1 MRLILVIALSL
12 MALPSWANQ
21 LKSVRIWPSPD
32 NTRVVLDMSSAPN
45 FNYFTLTGPDRLVID
60 LKGAS
65 NAANLARI
73 ENNSELV
80 RKIRQSTPL
89 EKGGLRLVMDL
100 SSAIKPVVFP
110 LAPAGPYGHRLVI
123 DLPYE
128 EKRSAAAVQSTPV
141 GGKGKGVVI
150 AIDPG
155 HGGEDPGSIGPRRT
169 YEKRVTLAVS
179 QKLAALIDREPGMRA
194 VLTRRGDY
202 FVDLNKRSEIAR
214 KAKADLLVS
223 VHADSFHNA
232 TPRGA
237 SVWVLST
244 NRANREMGSWLEKQ
258 EKQGELLGGV
268 GKVLAESDPNPYLA
282 QTFLD
287 LSMDKSRAEGYDV
300 SRQILR
306 SMGKVARLHKKAP
319 EHASLAVLKAPDIP
333 SVLVETGFISNHA
346 EEKLLATASYQ
357 DQLARA
363 IFEGIRNY
371 YRAHPTK
378 GAMLTGKG
386 QASRPAA
393 TTRSAPV
400 AQQPVSQPRQVQLQ
414 PVVSNKMPATARDGG
429 ATGTGA
435 GVIKPYSAAA
445 QETGAP
451 VSSVGDYDKSRML
464 RHVVQR
470 GESLS
475 RLAEKHGVSQS
486 TLVEINQLRSRDIQI
501 GQTIYIPQQGQS
513 RSAAPVRSDDKSQM
527 IRHVVKR
534 GESLSRLAEK
544 HGVSQSTLVEIN
556 QLRSRDIQIG
566 QTIYIPQQGQSR
578 SAAPVRSDD
587 KSQMIR
593 HVVKRGESLSRLAEK
608 HGVSQARLVE
618 INKLKSRDIQV
629 GQVLYIPQ
637 N

>member
-45 FNYFTLTGPDRLVID
+45 YNYFTLTGPDRLVID

-194 VLTRRGDY
+194 VMTRRGDY

-223 VHADSFHNA
+223 IHADSFHNS

-386 QASRPAA
+386 QVSQPAA
-393 TTRSAPV
+393 TRPAPV
-400 AQQPVSQPRQVQLQ
+400 ARQPVSQPRQTQSQ
-414 PVVSNKMPATARDGG
+414 PVVTNKMPATARDGG
-429 ATGTGA
+429 AGSGSGA

-445 QETGAP
+445 QESGAP

-464 RHVVQR
+464 
-470 GESLS
+470 
-475 RLAEKHGVSQS
+475 
-486 TLVEINQLRSRDIQI
+486 
-501 GQTIYIPQQGQS
+501 
-513 RSAAPVRSDDKSQM
+513 
-527 IRHVVKR
+527 RHVVKR

-566 QTIYIPQQGQSR
+566 QTIYIPQQGQR
-578 SAAPVRSDD
+578 RAAAPVRSDD

-618 INKLKSRDIQV
+618 INKLKSRNIQV

>member
-1 MRLILVIALSL
+1 
-12 MALPSWANQ
+12 MALPTWANQ
-21 LKSVRIWPSPD
+21 LKSVRVWPSPD

-45 FNYFTLTGPDRLVID
+45 FNYFTLTGPSRLVID

-73 ENNSELV
+73 ENKSELV
-80 RKIRQSTPL
+80 RKIRESTPL
-89 EKGGLRLVMDL
+89 EQGSLRLVLDL
-100 SSAIKPVVFP
+100 SSSIKPVVFP

-128 EKRSAAAVQSTPV
+128 EKGSATAQPAPV
-141 GGKGKGVVI
+141 GGQGKAIVI

-169 YEKRVTLAVS
+169 YEKRVTLSVS

-223 VHADSFHNA
+223 VHADSFHNS

-287 LSMDKSRAEGYDV
+287 LSMDKSRAEGYEV

-306 SMGKVARLHKKAP
+306 SMGRVARLHKKAP

-363 IFEGIRNY
+363 IFEGIRAY
-371 YRAHPTK
+371 YRSHPTK
-378 GAMLTGKG
+378 GPMLTGKG
-386 QASRPAA
+386 
-393 TTRSAPV
+393 
-400 AQQPVSQPRQVQLQ
+400 
-414 PVVSNKMPATARDGG
+414 
-429 ATGTGA
+429 
-435 GVIKPYSAAA
+435 
-445 QETGAP
+445 
-451 VSSVGDYDKSRML
+451 
-464 RHVVQR
+464 
-470 GESLS
+470 
-475 RLAEKHGVSQS
+475 
-486 TLVEINQLRSRDIQI
+486 
-501 GQTIYIPQQGQS
+501 
-513 RSAAPVRSDDKSQM
+513 
-527 IRHVVKR
+527 
-534 GESLSRLAEK
+534 
-544 HGVSQSTLVEIN
+544 
-556 QLRSRDIQIG
+556 
-566 QTIYIPQQGQSR
+566 
-578 SAAPVRSDD
+578 
-587 KSQMIR
+587 
-593 HVVKRGESLSRLAEK
+593 
-608 HGVSQARLVE
+608 
-618 INKLKSRDIQV
+618 
-629 GQVLYIPQ
+629 
-637 N
+637 

>member
-21 LKSVRIWPSPD
+21 LKSVRVWPSPD

-45 FNYFTLTGPDRLVID
+45 FNYFTLSGPSRLVID

-73 ENNSELV
+73 ENKSELV
-80 RKIRQSTPL
+80 RKIRESTPL
-89 EKGGLRLVMDL
+89 EKGSMRLVLDL
-100 SSAIKPVVFP
+100 SSSIKPVVFP

-128 EKRSAAAVQSTPV
+128 EKGGATAQPAPV
-141 GGKGKGVVI
+141 GGQGKAIVI

-194 VLTRRGDY
+194 VMTRRGDY

-223 VHADSFHNA
+223 VHADSFHNS

-306 SMGKVARLHKKAP
+306 SMGRVARLHKKAP

-371 YRAHPTK
+371 YRSHPTK
-378 GAMLTGKG
+378 GPMMTGKG
-386 QASRPAA
+386 QQVAS
-393 TTRSAPV
+393 
-400 AQQPVSQPRQVQLQ
+400 VSQPAAKKAAVAPAPRQQVA
-414 PVVSNKMPATARDGG
+414 NRMPATVPSRSSDGG
-429 ATGTGA
+429 APVSSVGSASGA
-435 GVIKPYSAAA
+435 GVIKPYKVAAK
-445 QETGAP
+445 EPSVP
-451 VSSVGDYDKSRML
+451 VASS
-464 RHVVQR
+464 QR
-470 GESLS
+470 
-475 RLAEKHGVSQS
+475 
-486 TLVEINQLRSRDIQI
+486 
-501 GQTIYIPQQGQS
+501 
-513 RSAAPVRSDDKSQM
+513 DDKSQM
-527 IRHVVKR
+527 IRHVVTR
-534 GESLSRLAEK
+534 G
-544 HGVSQSTLVEIN
+544 Q
-556 QLRSRDIQIG
+556 
-566 QTIYIPQQGQSR
+566 
-578 SAAPVRSDD
+578 
-587 KSQMIR
+587 
-593 HVVKRGESLSRLAEK
+593 SLSRLAEK

-618 INKLKSRDIQV
+618 INKLKSRDIQI

>member
-1 MRLILVIALSL
+1 

-223 VHADSFHNA
+223 VHADSFHNS

-393 TTRSAPV
+393 TTRPAPV
-400 AQQPVSQPRQVQLQ
+400 ARQPVSQPKQVQSQ

-429 ATGTGA
+429 AATGSGA

-451 VSSVGDYDKSRML
+451 VSSVGDYDKSRMF
-464 RHVVQR
+464 RHVVQ
-470 GESLS
+470 
-475 RLAEKHGVSQS
+475 
-486 TLVEINQLRSRDIQI
+486 
-501 GQTIYIPQQGQS
+501 
-513 RSAAPVRSDDKSQM
+513 
-527 IRHVVKR
+527 R

>member
-1 MRLILVIALSL
+1 

-223 VHADSFHNA
+223 VHADSFHNS

-393 TTRSAPV
+393 TTRPASV
-400 AQQPVSQPRQVQLQ
+400 TQQPVSQSRQVQSQ

-429 ATGTGA
+429 AATGSGA

-445 QETGAP
+445 QEPGAP
-451 VSSVGDYDKSRML
+451 VSSVGDYDKSRMF
-464 RHVVQR
+464 RHVVQ
-470 GESLS
+470 
-475 RLAEKHGVSQS
+475 
-486 TLVEINQLRSRDIQI
+486 
-501 GQTIYIPQQGQS
+501 
-513 RSAAPVRSDDKSQM
+513 
-527 IRHVVKR
+527 R

>member
-1 MRLILVIALSL
+1 

-45 FNYFTLTGPDRLVID
+45 FNYFTLSGPDRLVID

-65 NAANLARI
+65 NSANLARV

-89 EKGGLRLVMDL
+89 ENGGLRLVLDL

-128 EKRSAAAVQSTPV
+128 EKRSAAAVQATPV
-141 GGKGKGVVI
+141 GGKGNGVVI

-169 YEKRVTLAVS
+169 YEKRVTMAVS

-223 VHADSFHNA
+223 VHADSFHNS

-386 QASRPAA
+386 QASKPAAVSRPAQ
-393 TTRSAPV
+393 V
-400 AQQPVSQPRQVQLQ
+400 AQQPVTQPKPVQSQ
-414 PVVSNKMPATARDGG
+414 PVVTNKMPATVRDSG
-429 ATGTGA
+429 APVSSIGSASGA

-445 QETGAP
+445 QESGAP

-475 RLAEKHGVSQS
+475 RLAEKHGVTQA

-513 RSAAPVRSDDKSQM
+513 SAAPARSDDKSQM
-527 IRHVVKR
+527 SRHVVQR

-544 HGVSQSTLVEIN
+544 
-556 QLRSRDIQIG
+556 
-566 QTIYIPQQGQSR
+566 Y
-578 SAAPVRSDD
+578 
-587 KSQMIR
+587 
-593 HVVKRGESLSRLAEK
+593 
-608 HGVSQARLVE
+608 GVSQARLAE
-618 INKLKSRDIQV
+618 INKLKSREIQI

>member
-1 MRLILVIALSL
+1 

-21 LKSVRIWPSPD
+21 LKSIRIWPSPD

-45 FNYFTLTGPDRLVID
+45 YNYFTLTGPDRLVID

-128 EKRSAAAVQSTPV
+128 EKRSAAAVQSTPI

-194 VLTRRGDY
+194 VMTRRGDY

-223 VHADSFHNA
+223 IHADSFHNS

-386 QASRPAA
+386 QVSQPVA
-393 TTRSAPV
+393 TTRPAPV
-400 AQQPVSQPRQVQLQ
+400 ARHPVSQPRQTQSQ
-414 PVVSNKMPATARDGG
+414 PVVTNKMPATARDGG
-429 ATGTGA
+429 AGSGSGA

-445 QETGAP
+445 QESGAP

-464 RHVVQR
+464 
-470 GESLS
+470 
-475 RLAEKHGVSQS
+475 
-486 TLVEINQLRSRDIQI
+486 
-501 GQTIYIPQQGQS
+501 
-513 RSAAPVRSDDKSQM
+513 
-527 IRHVVKR
+527 RHVVKR

-578 SAAPVRSDD
+578 AAAPVRSDD

-618 INKLKSRDIQV
+618 INKLKSRNIQV

>member
-1 MRLILVIALSL
+1 

-223 VHADSFHNA
+223 VHADSFHNS

-393 TTRSAPV
+393 TTRPASV
-400 AQQPVSQPRQVQLQ
+400 TQQPVSQPRQVQSQ
-414 PVVSNKMPATARDGG
+414 PMVSNKMPATARDGG
-429 ATGTGA
+429 AASGSGA

-544 HGVSQSTLVEIN
+544 HGVSQ
-556 QLRSRDIQIG
+556 
-566 QTIYIPQQGQSR
+566 
-578 SAAPVRSDD
+578 
-587 KSQMIR
+587 
-593 HVVKRGESLSRLAEK
+593 
-608 HGVSQARLVE
+608 ARLVE

>member
-223 VHADSFHNA
+223 VHADSFHNS

-429 ATGTGA
+429 AATGSGA

-451 VSSVGDYDKSRML
+451 VSSVGDYDKSQML
-464 RHVVQR
+464 RHVVQ
-470 GESLS
+470 
-475 RLAEKHGVSQS
+475 
-486 TLVEINQLRSRDIQI
+486 
-501 GQTIYIPQQGQS
+501 
-513 RSAAPVRSDDKSQM
+513 
-527 IRHVVKR
+527 R

>member
-1 MRLILVIALSL
+1 
-12 MALPSWANQ
+12 MALPTWANQ
-21 LKSVRIWPSPD
+21 LKSVRVWPSPD

-45 FNYFTLTGPDRLVID
+45 FNYFTLTGPSRLVID

-73 ENNSELV
+73 ENKSELV
-80 RKIRQSTPL
+80 RKIRESTPL
-89 EKGGLRLVMDL
+89 EQGSLRLVLDL
-100 SSAIKPVVFP
+100 SSSIKPVVFP

-128 EKRSAAAVQSTPV
+128 EKGSATAQPAPV
-141 GGKGKGVVI
+141 GGQGKAIVI

-169 YEKRVTLAVS
+169 YEKRVTLSVS

-223 VHADSFHNA
+223 VHADSFHNS

-287 LSMDKSRAEGYDV
+287 LSMDKSRAEGYEV

-306 SMGKVARLHKKAP
+306 SMGRVARLHKKAP

-363 IFEGIRNY
+363 IFEGIRAY
-371 YRAHPTK
+371 YRSHPTK
-378 GAMLTGKG
+378 GPMLTGKG
-386 QASRPAA
+386 QQVASKQATSRPTPASRPVAA
-393 TTRSAPV
+393 SKPAT
-400 AQQPVSQPRQVQLQ
+400 QPVQQV
-414 PVVSNKMPATARDGG
+414 VTNRMPATEPYRVGDGG
-429 ATGTGA
+429 APVSSVGSASGA
-435 GVIKPYSAAA
+435 GVIKPYKVAAK
-445 QETGAP
+445 EPSAP
-451 VSSVGDYDKSRML
+451 VSSVQSNDKSR
-464 RHVVQR
+464 
-470 GESLS
+470 
-475 RLAEKHGVSQS
+475 
-486 TLVEINQLRSRDIQI
+486 
-501 GQTIYIPQQGQS
+501 
-513 RSAAPVRSDDKSQM
+513 M
-527 IRHVVKR
+527 IRHVVTR
-534 GESLSRLAEK
+534 G
-544 HGVSQSTLVEIN
+544 Q
-556 QLRSRDIQIG
+556 
-566 QTIYIPQQGQSR
+566 
-578 SAAPVRSDD
+578 
-587 KSQMIR
+587 
-593 HVVKRGESLSRLAEK
+593 SLSRLAEK

-618 INKLKSRDIQV
+618 INKLKSREIQI

-637 N
+637 D

>member
-1 MRLILVIALSL
+1 MRLILVIVLSL

-21 LKSVRIWPSPD
+21 LKSVRVWPSPD

-45 FNYFTLTGPDRLVID
+45 FNYFTLSGPSRLVID

-65 NAANLARI
+65 NAANLTRI
-73 ENNSELV
+73 GNKSELV
-80 RKIRQSTPL
+80 RKIRESTPL
-89 EKGGLRLVMDL
+89 EKGSLRLVLDL
-100 SSAIKPVVFP
+100 SSTIKPVVFP

-128 EKRSAAAVQSTPV
+128 EKGATTAQAAPV
-141 GGKGKGVVI
+141 GGHGKAIVI

-194 VLTRRGDY
+194 VMTRRGDY

-223 VHADSFHNA
+223 VHADSFHNS

-333 SVLVETGFISNHA
+333 SVLVETGFISNHG

-371 YRAHPTK
+371 YRSHPTK
-378 GAMLTGKG
+378 GPMMTGKG
-386 QASRPAA
+386 QQVARSSQPAA
-393 TTRSAPV
+393 KKAVV
-400 AQQPVSQPRQVQLQ
+400 AAVPQQQVT
-414 PVVSNKMPATARDGG
+414 NRMPATVPSRSNDGG
-429 ATGTGA
+429 APVSSVSGGSGA
-435 GVIKPYSAAA
+435 GVIKPYSVASKEPSVPVTSA
-445 QETGAP
+445 Q
-451 VSSVGDYDKSRML
+451 SNDKS
-464 RHVVQR
+464 
-470 GESLS
+470 
-475 RLAEKHGVSQS
+475 K
-486 TLVEINQLRSRDIQI
+486 
-501 GQTIYIPQQGQS
+501 
-513 RSAAPVRSDDKSQM
+513 M
-527 IRHVVKR
+527 IRHVVTR
-534 GESLSRLAEK
+534 G
-544 HGVSQSTLVEIN
+544 Q
-556 QLRSRDIQIG
+556 
-566 QTIYIPQQGQSR
+566 
-578 SAAPVRSDD
+578 
-587 KSQMIR
+587 
-593 HVVKRGESLSRLAEK
+593 SLSRLAEK
-608 HGVSQARLVE
+608 HGVSQAKLVE
-618 INKLKSRDIQV
+618 INKLKSRDIQI
-629 GQVLYIPQ
+629 GQVIYIPQ
-637 N
+637 G

>member
-45 FNYFTLTGPDRLVID
+45 YNYFTLTGPDRLVID

-223 VHADSFHNA
+223 IHADSFHNS

-386 QASRPAA
+386 QVSQPAA
-393 TTRSAPV
+393 TRPAPV
-400 AQQPVSQPRQVQLQ
+400 ARQPVSQPWQAQSQ
-414 PVVSNKMPATARDGG
+414 PVVTNKMPATARDGG
-429 ATGTGA
+429 AGSGSGA

-445 QETGAP
+445 QESGAP

-464 RHVVQR
+464 
-470 GESLS
+470 
-475 RLAEKHGVSQS
+475 
-486 TLVEINQLRSRDIQI
+486 
-501 GQTIYIPQQGQS
+501 
-513 RSAAPVRSDDKSQM
+513 
-527 IRHVVKR
+527 RHVVKR

-578 SAAPVRSDD
+578 AAAPVRSDD

-618 INKLKSRDIQV
+618 INKLKSRNIQV

>member
-21 LKSVRIWPSPD
+21 LKSVRVWPSPD

-45 FNYFTLTGPDRLVID
+45 YNYFTLTGPDRLVID
-60 LKGAS
+60 LKGA
-65 NAANLARI
+65 NNVANLARI
-73 ENNSELV
+73 GNNSELV
-80 RKIRQSTPL
+80 RKIRESSPL
-89 EKGGLRLVMDL
+89 EKGGLRLVLDL
-100 SSAIKPVVFP
+100 SSTIKPVVFP

-128 EKRSAAAVQSTPV
+128 EKRSAAAVQATPV

-223 VHADSFHNA
+223 VHADSFHNS

-346 EEKLLATASYQ
+346 EEKLLATPAYQ
-357 DQLARA
+357 DKLARA

-371 YRAHPTK
+371 YRVHPTK

-393 TTRSAPV
+393 TTRPATV
-400 AQQPVSQPRQVQLQ
+400 AQQSVSQPRQVQSQ
-414 PVVSNKMPATARDGG
+414 PVVTNKMPATARDGG
-429 ATGTGA
+429 AATSSGA

-451 VSSVGDYDKSRML
+451 VSNVGDYDKSRML
-464 RHVVQR
+464 RHVVKR

-475 RLAEKHGVSQS
+475 RLAERHGVSQS

-544 HGVSQSTLVEIN
+544 N
-556 QLRSRDIQIG
+556 
-566 QTIYIPQQGQSR
+566 
-578 SAAPVRSDD
+578 
-587 KSQMIR
+587 
-593 HVVKRGESLSRLAEK
+593 
-608 HGVSQARLVE
+608 GVSQARLVE

>member
-21 LKSVRIWPSPD
+21 LKSVRVWPSPD

-45 FNYFTLTGPDRLVID
+45 YNYFTLTGPDRLVID
-60 LKGAS
+60 LKGA
-65 NAANLARI
+65 NNVANLARI
-73 ENNSELV
+73 GNNSELV
-80 RKIRQSTPL
+80 RKIRESSPL
-89 EKGGLRLVMDL
+89 EKGGLRLVLDL
-100 SSAIKPVVFP
+100 SSTIKPVVFP

-128 EKRSAAAVQSTPV
+128 EKRSAAAVQATPV

-223 VHADSFHNA
+223 VHADSFHNS

-300 SRQILR
+300 SRQILS

-346 EEKLLATASYQ
+346 EEKLLATPAYQ
-357 DQLARA
+357 DKLARA

-393 TTRSAPV
+393 TTRPAPV
-400 AQQPVSQPRQVQLQ
+400 AQQSVSQPRQVQSQ
-414 PVVSNKMPATARDGG
+414 PVVTNKMPATARDGG
-429 ATGTGA
+429 AATSSGA

-451 VSSVGDYDKSRML
+451 VSNVGDYDKSRML
-464 RHVVQR
+464 RHVVKR

-475 RLAEKHGVSQS
+475 RLAERHGVSQS

-544 HGVSQSTLVEIN
+544 N
-556 QLRSRDIQIG
+556 
-566 QTIYIPQQGQSR
+566 
-578 SAAPVRSDD
+578 
-587 KSQMIR
+587 
-593 HVVKRGESLSRLAEK
+593 
-608 HGVSQARLVE
+608 GVSQARLVE
-618 INKLKSRDIQV
+618 VNKLKSRDIQV

>member
-1 MRLILVIALSL
+1 M
-12 MALPSWANQ
+12 
-21 LKSVRIWPSPD
+21 
-32 NTRVVLDMSSAPN
+32 VLDMSSAPN

-223 VHADSFHNA
+223 IHADSFHNS

-386 QASRPAA
+386 QVSQPVA
-393 TTRSAPV
+393 TTRPAPV
-400 AQQPVSQPRQVQLQ
+400 ARQPVSQPRQTQSQ
-414 PVVSNKMPATARDGG
+414 PVVTNKMPATARDGG
-429 ATGTGA
+429 AGSGSGA

-445 QETGAP
+445 QESGAP

-464 RHVVQR
+464 
-470 GESLS
+470 
-475 RLAEKHGVSQS
+475 
-486 TLVEINQLRSRDIQI
+486 
-501 GQTIYIPQQGQS
+501 
-513 RSAAPVRSDDKSQM
+513 
-527 IRHVVKR
+527 RHVVKR

-578 SAAPVRSDD
+578 SAAPVRNDD
-587 KSQMIR
+587 KSQMLR

-618 INKLKSRDIQV
+618 INKLKSRNIQV

>member
-21 LKSVRIWPSPD
+21 LKSVRVWPSPD

-45 FNYFTLTGPDRLVID
+45 FNYFTLSGPSRLVID

-73 ENNSELV
+73 ENKSELV
-80 RKIRQSTPL
+80 RKIRESTPL
-89 EKGGLRLVMDL
+89 EKGSMRLVLDL

-128 EKRSAAAVQSTPV
+128 EKGGATAQPAPV
-141 GGKGKGVVI
+141 GGQGKAIVI

-169 YEKRVTLAVS
+169 YEKRVTLSVS

-194 VLTRRGDY
+194 VMTRRGDY
-202 FVDLNKRSEIAR
+202 FVALNKRSEIAR

-223 VHADSFHNA
+223 VHADSFHNS

-306 SMGKVARLHKKAP
+306 SMGRVARLHKKAP

-371 YRAHPTK
+371 YRSHPTK
-378 GAMLTGKG
+378 GPMMTGKG
-386 QASRPAA
+386 QQVAS
-393 TTRSAPV
+393 
-400 AQQPVSQPRQVQLQ
+400 VSQPAAKKAAVAPAPRQQVT
-414 PVVSNKMPATARDGG
+414 NRMPATVPSRSSDGG
-429 ATGTGA
+429 APVSSVGSASGA
-435 GVIKPYSAAA
+435 GVIKPYKVAAK
-445 QETGAP
+445 EPSVP
-451 VSSVGDYDKSRML
+451 VASS
-464 RHVVQR
+464 QR
-470 GESLS
+470 
-475 RLAEKHGVSQS
+475 
-486 TLVEINQLRSRDIQI
+486 
-501 GQTIYIPQQGQS
+501 
-513 RSAAPVRSDDKSQM
+513 DDKSQM
-527 IRHVVKR
+527 IRHVVTR
-534 GESLSRLAEK
+534 G
-544 HGVSQSTLVEIN
+544 Q
-556 QLRSRDIQIG
+556 
-566 QTIYIPQQGQSR
+566 
-578 SAAPVRSDD
+578 
-587 KSQMIR
+587 
-593 HVVKRGESLSRLAEK
+593 SLSRLAEK

-618 INKLKSRDIQV
+618 INKLKSRDIQI

>member
-21 LKSVRIWPSPD
+21 LKSVRVWPSPD

-45 FNYFTLTGPDRLVID
+45 YNYFTLTGPDRLVID
-60 LKGAS
+60 LKGA
-65 NAANLARI
+65 NNVANLASI
-73 ENNSELV
+73 GNNSELV
-80 RKIRQSTPL
+80 RKIRESSPL
-89 EKGGLRLVMDL
+89 EKGGLRLVLDL
-100 SSAIKPVVFP
+100 SSTIKPVVFP

-128 EKRSAAAVQSTPV
+128 EKRSAAAVQATPV
-141 GGKGKGVVI
+141 GGKGKVVVI

-223 VHADSFHNA
+223 VHADSFHNS

-300 SRQILR
+300 SRQILS

-346 EEKLLATASYQ
+346 EEKLLATPAYQ
-357 DQLARA
+357 DKLARA

-393 TTRSAPV
+393 TTRPAPV
-400 AQQPVSQPRQVQLQ
+400 AQQSVSQPRQVQSQ
-414 PVVSNKMPATARDGG
+414 PVVTNKMPATARDGG
-429 ATGTGA
+429 AATSSGA

-451 VSSVGDYDKSRML
+451 VSNVGDYDKSRML
-464 RHVVQR
+464 RHVVKR

-475 RLAEKHGVSQS
+475 RLAERHGVSQS

-544 HGVSQSTLVEIN
+544 N
-556 QLRSRDIQIG
+556 
-566 QTIYIPQQGQSR
+566 
-578 SAAPVRSDD
+578 
-587 KSQMIR
+587 
-593 HVVKRGESLSRLAEK
+593 
-608 HGVSQARLVE
+608 GVSQARLVE

>member
-1 MRLILVIALSL
+1 
-12 MALPSWANQ
+12 MALPTWANQ
-21 LKSVRIWPSPD
+21 LKSVRVWPSPD

-45 FNYFTLTGPDRLVID
+45 FNYFTLTGPSRLVID

-73 ENNSELV
+73 ENKSELV
-80 RKIRQSTPL
+80 RKIRESTPL
-89 EKGGLRLVMDL
+89 EQGSLRLVLDL
-100 SSAIKPVVFP
+100 SSSIKPVVFP

-128 EKRSAAAVQSTPV
+128 EKGSATAQPAPV
-141 GGKGKGVVI
+141 GGQGKAIVI

-169 YEKRVTLAVS
+169 YEKRVTLSVS

-223 VHADSFHNA
+223 VHADSFHNS

-287 LSMDKSRAEGYDV
+287 LSMDKSRAEGYEV

-306 SMGKVARLHKKAP
+306 SMGRVARLHKKAP

-363 IFEGIRNY
+363 IFEGIRAY
-371 YRAHPTK
+371 YRSHPTK
-378 GAMLTGKG
+378 GPMLTGKG
-386 QASRPAA
+386 QQVASKQATSRPAPASRPVAA
-393 TTRSAPV
+393 SKPAT
-400 AQQPVSQPRQVQLQ
+400 QPVQQV
-414 PVVSNKMPATARDGG
+414 VTNRMPATEPYRVGDGG
-429 ATGTGA
+429 APVSSVGSASGA
-435 GVIKPYSAAA
+435 GVIKPYKVAAK
-445 QETGAP
+445 ELSAP
-451 VSSVGDYDKSRML
+451 VSSVQSNDKSR
-464 RHVVQR
+464 
-470 GESLS
+470 
-475 RLAEKHGVSQS
+475 
-486 TLVEINQLRSRDIQI
+486 
-501 GQTIYIPQQGQS
+501 
-513 RSAAPVRSDDKSQM
+513 M
-527 IRHVVKR
+527 IRHVVTR
-534 GESLSRLAEK
+534 G
-544 HGVSQSTLVEIN
+544 Q
-556 QLRSRDIQIG
+556 
-566 QTIYIPQQGQSR
+566 
-578 SAAPVRSDD
+578 
-587 KSQMIR
+587 
-593 HVVKRGESLSRLAEK
+593 SLSRLAEK

-618 INKLKSRDIQV
+618 INKLKSREIQI

-637 N
+637 K

>member
-1 MRLILVIALSL
+1 

-45 FNYFTLTGPDRLVID
+45 YNYFTLTGPDRLVID

-223 VHADSFHNA
+223 IHADSFHNS

-386 QASRPAA
+386 QVSQPVANTRP
-393 TTRSAPV
+393 APV
-400 AQQPVSQPRQVQLQ
+400 ARHPVSQPRQTQSQ
-414 PVVSNKMPATARDGG
+414 PVVTNKMPATTRDGG
-429 ATGTGA
+429 AASGSGA

-445 QETGAP
+445 QESGAP

-464 RHVVQR
+464 
-470 GESLS
+470 
-475 RLAEKHGVSQS
+475 
-486 TLVEINQLRSRDIQI
+486 
-501 GQTIYIPQQGQS
+501 
-513 RSAAPVRSDDKSQM
+513 
-527 IRHVVKR
+527 RHVVKR

-618 INKLKSRDIQV
+618 INKLKSRNIQV

>member
-21 LKSVRIWPSPD
+21 LKSVRVWPSPD

-45 FNYFTLTGPDRLVID
+45 YNYFTLTGPDRLVID
-60 LKGAS
+60 LKGA
-65 NAANLARI
+65 NNVANLASI
-73 ENNSELV
+73 GNNSELV
-80 RKIRQSTPL
+80 RKIRESSPL
-89 EKGGLRLVMDL
+89 EKGGLRLVLDL
-100 SSAIKPVVFP
+100 SSTIKPVVFP

-128 EKRSAAAVQSTPV
+128 EKRSAAAVQATPV

-223 VHADSFHNA
+223 VHADSFHNS

-378 GAMLTGKG
+378 GALLSGKG

-393 TTRSAPV
+393 TTRPAPV
-400 AQQPVSQPRQVQLQ
+400 AQQSVSQPRQVQSQ
-414 PVVSNKMPATARDGG
+414 PVVTNKMPATARDGG
-429 ATGTGA
+429 AATSSGA

-451 VSSVGDYDKSRML
+451 VSNVGDYDKSRML
-464 RHVVQR
+464 RHVVKR

-475 RLAEKHGVSQS
+475 RLAERHGVSQS

-513 RSAAPVRSDDKSQM
+513 RSAAPVRIDDKSQM

-544 HGVSQSTLVEIN
+544 N
-556 QLRSRDIQIG
+556 
-566 QTIYIPQQGQSR
+566 
-578 SAAPVRSDD
+578 
-587 KSQMIR
+587 
-593 HVVKRGESLSRLAEK
+593 
-608 HGVSQARLVE
+608 GVSQARLVE

>member
-1 MRLILVIALSL
+1 

-194 VLTRRGDY
+194 VMTRRGDY

-223 VHADSFHNA
+223 IHADSFHNS

-386 QASRPAA
+386 QVSQPVA
-393 TTRSAPV
+393 TTRPAPV
-400 AQQPVSQPRQVQLQ
+400 ARQPVSQPRQTQSQ
-414 PVVSNKMPATARDGG
+414 PVVTNKMPATARDGG
-429 ATGTGA
+429 AGSGSGA

-445 QETGAP
+445 QESGAP

-464 RHVVQR
+464 
-470 GESLS
+470 
-475 RLAEKHGVSQS
+475 
-486 TLVEINQLRSRDIQI
+486 
-501 GQTIYIPQQGQS
+501 
-513 RSAAPVRSDDKSQM
+513 
-527 IRHVVKR
+527 RHVVKR

-578 SAAPVRSDD
+578 AAAPVRSDD

-618 INKLKSRDIQV
+618 INKLKSRNIQV

>member
-1 MRLILVIALSL
+1 

-223 VHADSFHNA
+223 VHADSFHNS

-393 TTRSAPV
+393 TTRPASV
-400 AQQPVSQPRQVQLQ
+400 AQQPVSQPRQVQSQ

-429 ATGTGA
+429 AATGSGA

-544 HGVSQSTLVEIN
+544 HGVSQ
-556 QLRSRDIQIG
+556 
-566 QTIYIPQQGQSR
+566 
-578 SAAPVRSDD
+578 
-587 KSQMIR
+587 
-593 HVVKRGESLSRLAEK
+593 
-608 HGVSQARLVE
+608 ARLVE

>member
-1 MRLILVIALSL
+1 

-21 LKSVRIWPSPD
+21 LKSVRVWPSPD

-45 FNYFTLTGPDRLVID
+45 FNYFTLTGPNRLVID

-65 NAANLARI
+65 NATNLARI
-73 ENNSELV
+73 ENKSELV
-80 RKIRQSTPL
+80 RKIRESTPL
-89 EKGGLRLVMDL
+89 EKGSMRLVLDL
-100 SSAIKPVVFP
+100 SSSIKPVVFP

-128 EKRSAAAVQSTPV
+128 EKGGATAQPAPV
-141 GGKGKGVVI
+141 GGQGKAIVI

-194 VLTRRGDY
+194 VMTRRGDY

-223 VHADSFHNA
+223 VHADSFHNS

-306 SMGKVARLHKKAP
+306 SMGRVARLHKKAP

-371 YRAHPTK
+371 YRSHPTK
-378 GAMLTGKG
+378 GPMMTGKG
-386 QASRPAA
+386 QQLAS
-393 TTRSAPV
+393 
-400 AQQPVSQPRQVQLQ
+400 VSQPAAKKAAVAPAPRQQVA
-414 PVVSNKMPATARDGG
+414 NRMPATVPSRSSDGG
-429 ATGTGA
+429 APVSSVGSASGA
-435 GVIKPYSAAA
+435 GVIKPYKVAAK
-445 QETGAP
+445 EPSMP
-451 VSSVGDYDKSRML
+451 VASS
-464 RHVVQR
+464 QR
-470 GESLS
+470 
-475 RLAEKHGVSQS
+475 
-486 TLVEINQLRSRDIQI
+486 
-501 GQTIYIPQQGQS
+501 
-513 RSAAPVRSDDKSQM
+513 DDKSQM
-527 IRHVVKR
+527 IRHVVTR
-534 GESLSRLAEK
+534 G
-544 HGVSQSTLVEIN
+544 Q
-556 QLRSRDIQIG
+556 
-566 QTIYIPQQGQSR
+566 
-578 SAAPVRSDD
+578 
-587 KSQMIR
+587 
-593 HVVKRGESLSRLAEK
+593 SLSRLAEK

-618 INKLKSRDIQV
+618 INKLKSRDIQI

>member
-1 MRLILVIALSL
+1 

-45 FNYFTLTGPDRLVID
+45 YNYFTLTGPDRLVID

-194 VLTRRGDY
+194 VMTRRGDY

-223 VHADSFHNA
+223 VHADSFHNS

-306 SMGKVARLHKKAP
+306 SLGKVARLHKKAP

-346 EEKLLATASYQ
+346 EEKLLATSSYQ

-400 AQQPVSQPRQVQLQ
+400 ASQPVSQPKPVQSQ
-414 PVVSNKMPATARDGG
+414 PVVTNKMPATVRDGAA
-429 ATGTGA
+429 ATGSGA
-435 GVIKPYSAAA
+435 GVIKPYSEAA
-445 QETGAP
+445 QDSGAP
-451 VSSVGDYDKSRML
+451 VSNVGDYDKSRML
-464 RHVVQR
+464 
-470 GESLS
+470 
-475 RLAEKHGVSQS
+475 
-486 TLVEINQLRSRDIQI
+486 
-501 GQTIYIPQQGQS
+501 
-513 RSAAPVRSDDKSQM
+513 
-527 IRHVVKR
+527 RHVVKR

-578 SAAPVRSDD
+578 AAAPVRSDD

-618 INKLKSRDIQV
+618 INKLKSRNIQV

>member
-21 LKSVRIWPSPD
+21 LKSVRVWPSPD

-45 FNYFTLTGPDRLVID
+45 YNYFTLTGPDRLVID
-60 LKGAS
+60 LKGA
-65 NAANLARI
+65 NNVANLARI
-73 ENNSELV
+73 GNNSELV
-80 RKIRQSTPL
+80 RKIRESSPL
-89 EKGGLRLVMDL
+89 EKGGLRLVLDL
-100 SSAIKPVVFP
+100 SSTIKPVVFP

-128 EKRSAAAVQSTPV
+128 EKRSAAAVQATPV
-141 GGKGKGVVI
+141 GGKGKEVVI

-223 VHADSFHNA
+223 VHADSFHNS

-346 EEKLLATASYQ
+346 EEKLLATPAYQ
-357 DQLARA
+357 DKLARA

-393 TTRSAPV
+393 TTRPAPV
-400 AQQPVSQPRQVQLQ
+400 AQQSVSQPRQVQSQ
-414 PVVSNKMPATARDGG
+414 QVVTNKMPATARDGG
-429 ATGTGA
+429 AATSSGA

-451 VSSVGDYDKSRML
+451 VSNVGDYDKSRML
-464 RHVVQR
+464 RHVVKR

-475 RLAEKHGVSQS
+475 RLAERHGVSQS
-486 TLVEINQLRSRDIQI
+486 TLVEINQLRSQDIQI

-544 HGVSQSTLVEIN
+544 N
-556 QLRSRDIQIG
+556 
-566 QTIYIPQQGQSR
+566 
-578 SAAPVRSDD
+578 
-587 KSQMIR
+587 
-593 HVVKRGESLSRLAEK
+593 
-608 HGVSQARLVE
+608 GVSQARLVE

>member
-1 MRLILVIALSL
+1 M
-12 MALPSWANQ
+12 
-21 LKSVRIWPSPD
+21 
-32 NTRVVLDMSSAPN
+32 VLDMSSAPN

-223 VHADSFHNA
+223 VHADSFHNS

-400 AQQPVSQPRQVQLQ
+400 AQQPVSQPRQVQSQ
-414 PVVSNKMPATARDGG
+414 PVVSNKMPATARDSGA
-429 ATGTGA
+429 ATGSGA

-544 HGVSQSTLVEIN
+544 HGVSQ
-556 QLRSRDIQIG
+556 
-566 QTIYIPQQGQSR
+566 
-578 SAAPVRSDD
+578 
-587 KSQMIR
+587 
-593 HVVKRGESLSRLAEK
+593 
-608 HGVSQARLVE
+608 ARLVE

>member
-45 FNYFTLTGPDRLVID
+45 YNYFTLTGPDRLVID

-65 NAANLARI
+65 NAANLARV

-194 VLTRRGDY
+194 VMTRRGDY

-223 VHADSFHNA
+223 IHADSFHNS

-386 QASRPAA
+386 QVSQPAA
-393 TTRSAPV
+393 TTRPAPV
-400 AQQPVSQPRQVQLQ
+400 ARQPVSQPRQTQSQ
-414 PVVSNKMPATARDGG
+414 PVVTNKMPATVRDGG
-429 ATGTGA
+429 AGSGSGA

-445 QETGAP
+445 QESGAP

-464 RHVVQR
+464 
-470 GESLS
+470 
-475 RLAEKHGVSQS
+475 
-486 TLVEINQLRSRDIQI
+486 
-501 GQTIYIPQQGQS
+501 
-513 RSAAPVRSDDKSQM
+513 
-527 IRHVVKR
+527 RHVVKR

-578 SAAPVRSDD
+578 AAAPVRSDD

-618 INKLKSRDIQV
+618 INKLKSRNIQV

>member
-21 LKSVRIWPSPD
+21 LKSVRVWPSPD

-45 FNYFTLTGPDRLVID
+45 YNYFTLTGPDRLVID
-60 LKGAS
+60 LKGA
-65 NAANLARI
+65 NNVANLASI
-73 ENNSELV
+73 GNNSELV
-80 RKIRQSTPL
+80 RKIRESSPL
-89 EKGGLRLVMDL
+89 EKGGLRLVLDL
-100 SSAIKPVVFP
+100 SSTIKPVVFP

-128 EKRSAAAVQSTPV
+128 EKRSAAAVQATPV

-223 VHADSFHNA
+223 VHADSFHNS

-300 SRQILR
+300 SRQILS

-378 GAMLTGKG
+378 GALLSGKG

-393 TTRSAPV
+393 TTRPAPV
-400 AQQPVSQPRQVQLQ
+400 AQQSVSQPRQVQSQ
-414 PVVSNKMPATARDGG
+414 PVVTNKMPATARDGG
-429 ATGTGA
+429 AATSSGA

-451 VSSVGDYDKSRML
+451 VSNVGDYDKSRML
-464 RHVVQR
+464 RHVVKR

-475 RLAEKHGVSQS
+475 RLAERHGVSQS

-513 RSAAPVRSDDKSQM
+513 RSAAPVRSDDKPQM

-534 GESLSRLAEK
+534 GESLSRVAEK
-544 HGVSQSTLVEIN
+544 N
-556 QLRSRDIQIG
+556 
-566 QTIYIPQQGQSR
+566 
-578 SAAPVRSDD
+578 
-587 KSQMIR
+587 
-593 HVVKRGESLSRLAEK
+593 
-608 HGVSQARLVE
+608 GVSQARLVE

>member
-1 MRLILVIALSL
+1 
-12 MALPSWANQ
+12 
-21 LKSVRIWPSPD
+21 
-32 NTRVVLDMSSAPN
+32 MSSAPN
-45 FNYFTLTGPDRLVID
+45 FNYFTLNGPSRLVID
-60 LKGAS
+60 LNNAT
-65 NAANLARI
+65 NAANLDRI

-80 RKIRQSTPL
+80 RKIRQSSPL
-89 EKGGLRLVMDL
+89 EKGGLRLVLDL
-100 SSAIKPVVFP
+100 SSAIKPIVFP

-128 EKRSAAAVQSTPV
+128 EKRSAAAVRSAPV
-141 GGKGKGVVI
+141 GGQGKGVVI

-244 NRANREMGSWLEKQ
+244 NRANREMGGWLEKQ

-287 LSMDKSRAEGYDV
+287 LSMDKSRAEGYEV

-306 SMGKVARLHKKAP
+306 AMGRVARLHKKAP

-346 EEKLLATASYQ
+346 EEKLLATSSYQ

-378 GAMLTGKG
+378 GAMLTGQRSASQSKG
-386 QASRPAA
+386 QPPRAAVNSQRATQQVTNKVPA
-393 TTRSAPV
+393 TVRDTGAPV
-400 AQQPVSQPRQVQLQ
+400 SSVS
-414 PVVSNKMPATARDGG
+414 SAS
-429 ATGTGA
+429 GA
-435 GVIKPYSAAA
+435 GVIKPYSVVTSGAA
-445 QETGAP
+445 
-451 VSSVGDYDKSRML
+451 
-464 RHVVQR
+464 H
-470 GESLS
+470 
-475 RLAEKHGVSQS
+475 
-486 TLVEINQLRSRDIQI
+486 
-501 GQTIYIPQQGQS
+501 
-513 RSAAPVRSDDKSQM
+513 DKSQM

-544 HGVSQSTLVEIN
+544 HRVTQAQLV
-556 QLRSRDIQIG
+556 D
-566 QTIYIPQQGQSR
+566 
-578 SAAPVRSDD
+578 
-587 KSQMIR
+587 
-593 HVVKRGESLSRLAEK
+593 
-608 HGVSQARLVE
+608 
-618 INKLKSRDIQV
+618 INKLKSRDIQI

-637 N
+637 Q

>member
-1 MRLILVIALSL
+1 

-45 FNYFTLTGPDRLVID
+45 YNYFTLTGPDRLVID

-194 VLTRRGDY
+194 VMTRRGDY

-223 VHADSFHNA
+223 IHADSFHNS

-386 QASRPAA
+386 QVSQPVA
-393 TTRSAPV
+393 TTRPAPV
-400 AQQPVSQPRQVQLQ
+400 ARQPVSQPRQTQSQ
-414 PVVSNKMPATARDGG
+414 PVVTNKMPATARDS
-429 ATGTGA
+429 GTASGSGA
-435 GVIKPYSAAA
+435 GVIKPYSAAT
-445 QETGAP
+445 QESGAP

-464 RHVVQR
+464 
-470 GESLS
+470 
-475 RLAEKHGVSQS
+475 
-486 TLVEINQLRSRDIQI
+486 
-501 GQTIYIPQQGQS
+501 
-513 RSAAPVRSDDKSQM
+513 
-527 IRHVVKR
+527 RHVVKR

-578 SAAPVRSDD
+578 AAAPVRSDD

-618 INKLKSRDIQV
+618 INKLKSRNIQV

>member
-1 MRLILVIALSL
+1 

-21 LKSVRIWPSPD
+21 LKSVRVWPSPD

-45 FNYFTLTGPDRLVID
+45 YNYFTLTGPDRLVID
-60 LKGAS
+60 LKGA
-65 NAANLARI
+65 NNVANLASI
-73 ENNSELV
+73 GNNSELV
-80 RKIRQSTPL
+80 RKIRESSPL
-89 EKGGLRLVMDL
+89 EKGGLRLVLDL
-100 SSAIKPVVFP
+100 SSTIKPVVFP

-128 EKRSAAAVQSTPV
+128 EKRSAAAVQATPV

-223 VHADSFHNA
+223 VHADSFHNS

-346 EEKLLATASYQ
+346 EEKLLATPAYQ
-357 DQLARA
+357 DKLARA

-371 YRAHPTK
+371 YRTHPTK

-393 TTRSAPV
+393 TTRPAPV
-400 AQQPVSQPRQVQLQ
+400 AQQSVSQPRQVQSQ
-414 PVVSNKMPATARDGG
+414 PVVTNKMPATARDGG
-429 ATGTGA
+429 AATSSGA

-451 VSSVGDYDKSRML
+451 VSNVGDYDKSRML
-464 RHVVQR
+464 RHVVKR

-475 RLAEKHGVSQS
+475 RLAERHGVSQS

-544 HGVSQSTLVEIN
+544 N
-556 QLRSRDIQIG
+556 
-566 QTIYIPQQGQSR
+566 
-578 SAAPVRSDD
+578 
-587 KSQMIR
+587 
-593 HVVKRGESLSRLAEK
+593 
-608 HGVSQARLVE
+608 GVSQARLME

>member
-1 MRLILVIALSL
+1 

-45 FNYFTLTGPDRLVID
+45 YNYFTLTGPDRLVID

-194 VLTRRGDY
+194 VMTRRGDY

-223 VHADSFHNA
+223 IHADSFHNS

-386 QASRPAA
+386 QVSQPVA
-393 TTRSAPV
+393 TTRPAPV
-400 AQQPVSQPRQVQLQ
+400 ARQPVSQPRQTQSQ
-414 PVVSNKMPATARDGG
+414 PVVTNKMPATARDGG
-429 ATGTGA
+429 AGSGSGA

-445 QETGAP
+445 QESGAP

-464 RHVVQR
+464 
-470 GESLS
+470 
-475 RLAEKHGVSQS
+475 
-486 TLVEINQLRSRDIQI
+486 
-501 GQTIYIPQQGQS
+501 
-513 RSAAPVRSDDKSQM
+513 
-527 IRHVVKR
+527 RHVVKR

-578 SAAPVRSDD
+578 AAAPVRSDD

-618 INKLKSRDIQV
+618 INKLKSRNIQV